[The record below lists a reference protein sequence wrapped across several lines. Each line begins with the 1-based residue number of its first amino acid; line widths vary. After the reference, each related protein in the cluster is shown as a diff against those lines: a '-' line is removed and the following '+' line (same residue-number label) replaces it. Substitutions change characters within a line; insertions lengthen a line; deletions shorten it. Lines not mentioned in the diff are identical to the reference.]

1 MTNYNYELESGT
13 IVQKSRAGLVMSAIG
28 ATLAMLPLTIVFVLS
43 IFDGGL
49 ENESMMIGLIATF
62 GTLLWGIGMFM
73 TIKPMSKVGSAWS
86 SVLGGIVLMV
96 IFTFFILTLL
106 PDFSDEILR
115 GINRINIPI
124 VLVFIGFMVTHIL
137 IAICCGKM
145 GQFAKG
151 LKLARIGYWILAFT
165 PVALGILFHLLS
177 KSYYHSWYGGYSSDY
192 ETYLIIAK
200 IVLLLMLVAVLLCII
215 GWWVSVGSGIRIECD
230 YEDTAVETTVGTVAA
245 SVVTPA
251 VQTSAVAERT
261 GNQSTVI
268 TQHQAFSEDMKNGV
282 MAMTNEQLRQII
294 ANGSA
299 YSPDYVKYV
308 STVLAKRE
316 AWEIINA
323 YTDQELMNTVA
334 DNQQSI
340 DVRHAA
346 SMELFSRQSPLFLD
360 EVKALDAETLKD
372 IVEHPDNNFD
382 GYVAAA
388 RQLLGI
394 G

>member
-1 MTNYNYELESGT
+1 MTNYNYEVESGT

-28 ATLAMLPLTIVFVLS
+28 VTLAMLPLTIVFVLS
-43 IFDGGL
+43 IFGGGL

-73 TIKPMSKVGSAWS
+73 TIKPMSKVGGAWS

-124 VLVFIGFMVTHIL
+124 VLVLIGFMVTHIL
-137 IAICCGKM
+137 LAICCGKM

-200 IVLLLMLVAVLLCII
+200 IVLLLILVAVLLCII

-230 YEDTAVETTVGTVAA
+230 YEDTITETTVGTAAA
-245 SVVTPA
+245 SVVTTA

-261 GNQSTVI
+261 ENQSSVI
-268 TQHQAFSEDMKNGV
+268 PQHQALSEDMKNGV

-308 STVLAKRE
+308 RTVLAKRE

-346 SMELFSRQSPLFLD
+346 SMELFSRQSPLFLN
-360 EVKALDAETLKD
+360 EVKALDAETLKN